1 MSGFMNNFN
10 QKGFTLVEVLVAVA
24 IVSVGLLAV
33 ASMQSTAIKGNT
45 SARDATIA
53 VQLAEEMID
62 RIRANAGDAPGD
74 YNGIDT
80 NNNCTTPAGLADP
93 VLGDCTQ
100 WRARLLDTTGLGLPG
115 ARGTVTVTDSSPI
128 AKTAA
133 ITVTITWGTFGART
147 ITFSTVME
155 TWLT

>member
-1 MSGFMNNFN
+1 MNN
-10 QKGFTLVEVLVAVA
+10 QKGFTLLEVLVAIG

-33 ASMQSTAIKGNT
+33 ASMQTTALQGNT
-45 SARDATIA
+45 SARDVTIA
-53 VQLAEEMID
+53 VQLAEEMLD
-62 RIRANAGDAPGD
+62 RIRVNGGVTPVN

-80 NNNCTTPAGLADP
+80 NNNCATPVGLTDP

-115 ARGTVTVTDSSPI
+115 ARGVVSVTADSPI

-133 ITVTITWGTFGART
+133 ISVTITWGLLGTRT
-147 ITFSTVME
+147 VTLSTVME
-155 TWLT
+155 TWAT